1 MIKSYGNKLTED
13 IANGLKP
20 KKISLQLYKNA
31 YRKLMQI
38 KSAVELDDLKSPP
51 GNRLKRLVGDKDSYH
66 SIRVNR
72 QWRIIFIWKSGNAY
86 KVELIDYH

>member
-13 IANGLKP
+13 IANGHKP